1 MNEHLNKDS
10 VAAAFKLVMEE
21 LDKAN
26 QEITKQITQASMNAD
41 YEKGQVLLDRGKNL
55 KAFQTRVNALR
66 QEWID
71 GIDILEDP
79 PEDDPPPKIY
89 RPPNAPQT
97 KLRVTFPYGE
107 RIERNS
113 ARNTFVETIQKI
125 GIDKVRKL
133 GLHGNG
139 VPLIDSAPRRDGKTF
154 AQQKIQGWYICLYSG
169 TRKKKEQL
177 DEIAQH
183 LGIRLKV
190 EIISKDKSTLF

>member
-1 MNEHLNKDS
+1 
-10 VAAAFKLVMEE
+10 MEE
-21 LDKAN
+21 LDKSN

-41 YEKGQVLLDRGKNL
+41 YEEVQVLVDHGKSL

-71 GIDILEDP
+71 GDIRTDFLNRP
-79 PEDDPPPKIY
+79 QPNIY
-89 RPPNAPQT
+89 KPPNAGQT
-97 KLRVTFPYGE
+97 RLRVTFPTGE
-107 RIERNS
+107 RIERDS

-125 GIDKVRKL
+125 GIDKVREL
-133 GLHGNG
+133 RLRGNG
-139 VPLIDSAPRRDGKTF
+139 VPLIDSVPRADNKSV
-154 AQQKIQGWYICLYSG
+154 QQKIQGWYICLYSG

-190 EIISKDKSTLF
+190 EIISKH

>member
-21 LDKAN
+21 LDKSY
-26 QEITKQITQASMNAD
+26 QEITEQITQAYTNED
-41 YEKGQVLLDRGKNL
+41 FEKGQVLGDRGKSL

-71 GIDILEDP
+71 GIDIP
-79 PEDDPPPKIY
+79 TGFPNKPQPKFIH
-89 RPPNAPQT
+89 RRGNATQT

-133 GLHGNG
+133 GLRGNG
-139 VPLIDSAPRRDGKTF
+139 VLLIDSVQRDKRKF
-154 AQQKIQGWYICLYSG
+154 AQPKIQGWHICTYSS
-169 TRKKKEQL
+169 TLKKKEQL
-177 DEIAQH
+177 DEIARH

-190 EIISKDKSTLF
+190 EIIPKH

>member
-21 LDKAN
+21 LDKSY
-26 QEITKQITQASMNAD
+26 QEITEQITQAYTNED
-41 YEKGQVLLDRGKNL
+41 FEKGQVLGDRGKSL

-71 GIDILEDP
+71 GIDIP
-79 PEDDPPPKIY
+79 TGFPNKPQPKFIH
-89 RPPNAPQT
+89 RRGNATQT

-125 GIDKVRKL
+125 GIRL
-133 GLHGNG
+133 F
-139 VPLIDSAPRRDGKTF
+139 TF
-154 AQQKIQGWYICLYSG
+154 DL
-169 TRKKKEQL
+169 
-177 DEIAQH
+177 
-183 LGIRLKV
+183 
-190 EIISKDKSTLF
+190 